1 MSIPRTD
8 IDLLVLGTDVDPHV
22 QSVLAQLP
30 DTINVMRFDIDKYP
44 VSFSSTYSV
53 NQDAESLI
61 FQNKHLYQC
70 VNNHSIVWFRRI
82 GAPGVSKEI
91 RDRSYRKFANAETE
105 AFILG
110 LTSLLSSSVWI
121 NPYLSTKYANSKLFQ
136 LRNARNIGL
145 RIPATLVTN
154 SPDEVRTFA
163 SVYPKIIYKTLS
175 SPSLEQNS
183 GRSLIFSHLISD
195 SDHVLFDQVKY
206 APCMF
211 QQYIEKDYELRITF
225 VGGNFYS
232 VKIFFRIAQILK
244 LTGEQVTGIIIDMRQ
259 QTCQRQYA
267 NSFSSFMQVLNL
279 QFGAIDMIVTP
290 NGEYVFLE
298 VNPHGAWL
306 WLEQATDLCISLAIS
321 NYIQRLCSF
330 RT

>member
-1 MSIPRTD
+1 
-8 IDLLVLGTDVDPHV
+8 
-22 QSVLAQLP
+22 
-30 DTINVMRFDIDKYP
+30 MRFDIDKYP

-232 VKIFFRIAQILK
+232 VKIFSQDSSDTK
-244 LTGEQVTGIIIDMRQ
+244 IDWRAGDWNHHRYETTNLPEAVCQ
-259 QTCQRQYA
+259 QL
-267 NSFSSFMQVLNL
+267 SSFMQVLNL